1 VSATSTCI
9 TQAAPGPLQCGL
21 TRASVVSV
29 SFSPGNDVAPDQPV
43 PAPADRPAPPAPGTP
58 GGPVPASTPAPPP
71 TTPNTPVPTTA
82 RAATPA
88 APGAP
93 APATPGNGA
102 SAFPPP
108 RAPHGARTV
117 VTSVVRTT
125 EEGNVE
131 SAEVWDPRTGRVL
144 HTLVKDLEHHGGLQT
159 DWTADGQHV
168 AVAGVGDSHFGFRIY
183 DAAGFVPLHEDAEIR
198 HQFPCALEIDPS
210 ETRVAVT
217 TLLGTAAIHDLDT
230 GRSIAALETNPM
242 RAAGHVCSVLQWS
255 GDGKA
260 IQVEGLRESTGLRP
274 LPKRTTRDPRQ
285 SIPSEEELVQAS
297 FAPRGDVAA
306 FLDRRG
312 NVRLFG
318 RNGVVPIRVIAAG
331 KDVPPPADST
341 APVVRALSW
350 RPDATALAT
359 WDHTGRVRVW
369 DPAKGTLVRELRASG
384 PRLEGLPDPE
394 MEDARL
400 TWSPDGRWITF
411 WSGER
416 PELWSLDDGTQRL
429 ASQSVPKPEVP
440 TLPSMRFSPDGAL
453 LAVDRTLWDTKSG
466 ALTRQLPAPADHWL
480 DSGRFLSLASDHHHP
495 GPLRILRVSDGAVL
509 SIERLGDDLQPI
521 LLAHTEDGVFQGP
534 RHLAGCALPTLPAAP
549 APPPSPSS
557 APATAGALPPAA
569 PRLTPERR
577 DTLLADFWAGRPV
590 ARTCPAP

>member
-1 VSATSTCI
+1 MSTHPHHTHLLATAAALLAFGQLGCGQRGTPPSPDAGAATATPTTAGPTSSSGPATITTSTCL
-9 TQAAPGPLQCGL
+9 TQGAPGPLLCGL
-21 TRASVVSV
+21 SRASVVSA
-29 SFSPGNDVAPDQPV
+29 SFSPGNDVAP
-43 PAPADRPAPPAPGTP
+43 
-58 GGPVPASTPAPPP
+58 
-71 TTPNTPVPTTA
+71 
-82 RAATPA
+82 AT
-88 APGAP
+88 GQ
-93 APATPGNGA
+93 
-102 SAFPPP
+102 
-108 RAPHGARTV
+108 HGARTV
-117 VTSVVRTT
+117 LTSVVRTT

-131 SAEVWDPRTGRVL
+131 SAEVWDPRTGRL
-144 HTLVKDLEHHGGLQT
+144 IHTLVKDIEHHGGLQT
-159 DWTADGQHV
+159 DWAADGRRV

-183 DAAGFVPLHEDAEIR
+183 DAAGFVPLHEDADIR
-198 HQFPCALEIDPS
+198 YQFPCALEIDPS
-210 ETRVAVT
+210 DTRVAVT

-230 GRSIAALETNPM
+230 GRPLAALETNPM

-297 FAPRGDVAA
+297 FAPKGDLAA
-306 FLDRRG
+306 FLDRKG

-318 RNGVVPIRVIAAG
+318 RNGVVPLRVIAAG
-331 KDVPPPADST
+331 RDVPPPADST

-359 WDHTGRVRVW
+359 WDHTGKVRVW

-384 PRLEGLPDPE
+384 PPPFGLPDPE
-394 MEDARL
+394 VEDARL
-400 TWSPDGRWITF
+400 TWSPDGRWVTF

-429 ASQSVPKPEVP
+429 ASQSAPKPEIP

-453 LAVDRTLWDTKSG
+453 LAVDRALWDTRSG

-480 DSGRFLSLASDHHHP
+480 DSGKFLSLASDHQHP
-495 GPLRILRVSDGAVL
+495 GPMRILRVSDGALL
-509 SIERLGDDLQPI
+509 SIERLGDDLQPV
-521 LLAHTEDGVFQGP
+521 LLARTEDAVFQGP
-534 RHLAGCALPTLPAAP
+534 RDLAGCALPPLPATPAAP
-549 APPPSPSS
+549 PSPAS
-557 APATAGALPPAA
+557 ATAGAPPPPAA
-569 PRLTPERR
+569 PRLTPELR

-590 ARTCPAP
+590 ARTCPTP

>member
-1 VSATSTCI
+1 MITHPHRRRLLTTTATLLVFGSLGCGQRGTPPSPDAGATTATATGSTSASGPDTSTTGTCL
-9 TQAAPGPLQCGL
+9 TQVTPGPLLCGL

-29 SFSPGNDVAPDQPV
+29 SFSPGNDVAPD
-43 PAPADRPAPPAPGTP
+43 
-58 GGPVPASTPAPPP
+58 PP
-71 TTPNTPVPTTA
+71 TTGQP
-82 RAATPA
+82 
-88 APGAP
+88 
-93 APATPGNGA
+93 
-102 SAFPPP
+102 
-108 RAPHGARTV
+108 GARTV

-125 EEGNVE
+125 EEGAVE

-168 AVAGVGDSHFGFRIY
+168 AIAGVGDSHFGFRIY

-198 HQFPCALEIDPS
+198 YQFPCALEIDPS

-230 GRSIAALETNPM
+230 GRSLAALETNPM

-297 FAPRGDVAA
+297 FAPKGDLAA
-306 FLDRRG
+306 FLDRKG

-318 RNGVVPIRVIAAG
+318 RNGVVPLRVIAAG

-400 TWSPDGRWITF
+400 TWSPDGRWLTF

-429 ASQSVPKPEVP
+429 ASQSAPKPDIPAHPEHAIQP
-440 TLPSMRFSPDGAL
+440 RRR
-453 LAVDRTLWDTKSG
+453 LA
-466 ALTRQLPAPADHWL
+466 
-480 DSGRFLSLASDHHHP
+480 GRGPHP
-495 GPLRILRVSDGAVL
+495 GIRAV
-509 SIERLGDDLQPI
+509 
-521 LLAHTEDGVFQGP
+521 AHP
-534 RHLAGCALPTLPAAP
+534 PASS
-549 APPPSPSS
+549 PPPPITGWIPEGSCPSRATIS
-557 APATAGALPPAA
+557 TLAPCASCG
-569 PRLTPERR
+569 
-577 DTLLADFWAGRPV
+577 
-590 ARTCPAP
+590 